1 MEMDL
6 DLLKDE
12 VWGKLAQLN
21 VEELAEMCQG
31 LSLTVPESKKGKK
44 PVLYSAVM
52 RQLTSED
59 VEQMEEAQEKEYIII
74 FFYMGF
80 DYCHILNGHK

>member
-44 PVLYSAVM
+44 
-52 RQLTSED
+52 
-59 VEQMEEAQEKEYIII
+59 
-74 FFYMGF
+74 
-80 DYCHILNGHK
+80 